1 LGAHRRLILHGESV
15 LTAATVEL
23 IQPDAASLVA
33 RARGGDLS
41 AFEGVYR
48 MHSAQVLGVCMRMA
62 GDRREA
68 EELAQDAWV
77 RAWER
82 LGSFRGDATFGTWMH
97 RLTVN
102 LLLDRRRS
110 DARWKKRLVSMED
123 EGPVE
128 RHAAVTAPAGARLD
142 LERAL
147 RTLPDGARTVF
158 LLHEVDGYKHREIAE
173 RLGVA
178 VGTVKAQLHRA
189 RKLLQEALER

>member
-1 LGAHRRLILHGESV
+1 MHGETA
-15 LTAATVEL
+15 LTAAATAL
-23 IQPDAASLVA
+23 RIQPDSASLAA
-33 RARGGDLS
+33 RARSGDLS
-41 AFEGVYR
+41 AFESVYR
-48 MHSAQVLGVCMRMA
+48 MHAGQVLAVCLRLA

-82 LGSFRGDATFGTWMH
+82 LGTFRGDATFGTWMH

-110 DARWKKRLVSMED
+110 DARWRGRLVSLED
-123 EGPVE
+123 DGRAE
-128 RHAAVTAPAGARLD
+128 RSPSRAAPAGARLD
-142 LERAL
+142 IERAIE
-147 RTLPDGARTVF
+147 TLPEGARVVF
-158 LLHEVDGYKHREIAE
+158 LLHEVEGYKHREIAD

-189 RKLLQEALER
+189 RRLLQEALER

>member
-1 LGAHRRLILHGESV
+1 V
-15 LTAATVEL
+15 LTATTTAPL
-23 IQPDAASLVA
+23 IPSDAASLVA

-41 AFEGVYR
+41 AFESVYR
-48 MHSAQVLGVCMRMA
+48 MHAAHVLAVCLRLA
-62 GDRREA
+62 IDRREA

-82 LGSFRGDATFGTWMH
+82 LGTFRGDATFGTWMH

-110 DARWKKRLVSMED
+110 DTRWRRRLVSMED
-123 EGPVE
+123 ESGVA
-128 RHAAVTAPAGARLD
+128 RAATPAAPAGARLD
-142 LERAL
+142 LERAV
-147 RTLPDGARTVF
+147 RALPEGARTVF
-158 LLHEVDGYKHREIAE
+158 LLHEVDGYKHQEIAD

-189 RKLLQEALER
+189 RKLLQAALER

>member
-1 LGAHRRLILHGESV
+1 V
-15 LTAATVEL
+15 LTAATAL
-23 IQPDAASLVA
+23 RIQPDAASLVA
-33 RARGGDLS
+33 RARGGDQS
-41 AFEGVYR
+41 AFESVYR
-48 MHSAQVLGVCMRMA
+48 MHAAQVFGVCLRLA

-82 LGSFRGDATFGTWMH
+82 LATFRGDATFGTWMH

-110 DARWKKRLVSMED
+110 DARWRRRVVSMEED
-123 EGPVE
+123 GQAE
-128 RHAAVTAPAGARLD
+128 RRPATAAPAGARLD
-142 LERAL
+142 LERAVA
-147 RTLPDGARTVF
+147 TLPDGARLVF
-158 LLHEVDGYKHREIAE
+158 LLHEVDGYKHREIAD

-189 RKLLQEALER
+189 RKLLKDALER

>member
-1 LGAHRRLILHGESV
+1 
-15 LTAATVEL
+15 
-23 IQPDAASLVA
+23 
-33 RARGGDLS
+33 
-41 AFEGVYR
+41 
-48 MHSAQVLGVCMRMA
+48 MHAGQVLAVCMRLA

-82 LGSFRGDATFGTWMH
+82 IGSFRGDATFGTWMH

-110 DARWKKRLVSMED
+110 DARWKKRLVSMD
-123 EGPVE
+123 DATRVE
-128 RHAAVTAPAGARLD
+128 PAAVTAPAGARLD
-142 LERAL
+142 LERAV
-147 RTLPDGARTVF
+147 RTLPDGARVVF
-158 LLHEVDGYKHREIAE
+158 LLHEVDGYKHREIAD

>member
-1 LGAHRRLILHGESV
+1 V
-15 LTAATVEL
+15 LSAATVDR
-23 IQPDAASLVA
+23 IQPDSASLVA
-33 RARGGDLS
+33 QARGGDLG
-41 AFEGVYR
+41 AFESVYQ
-48 MHSAQVLGVCMRMA
+48 MHSAQVLGVCLRLA

-82 LGSFRGDATFGTWMH
+82 IGSFRGDATFGTWMH

-102 LLLDRRRS
+102 LLLDRKRS

-123 EGPVE
+123 EGPVD
-128 RHAAVTAPAGARLD
+128 RHAAVTAPGGARLD

-147 RTLPDGARTVF
+147 ATLPDGARTVF

-189 RKLLQEALER
+189 RKLLQEALDR

>member
-1 LGAHRRLILHGESV
+1 M
-15 LTAATVEL
+15 LTAATAL
-23 IQPDAASLVA
+23 RIQPDAASLVA
-33 RARGGDLS
+33 RARGGDVS

-48 MHSAQVLGVCMRMA
+48 MHSAQVLAVCLRLA

-82 LGSFRGDATFGTWMH
+82 LGSFRGDSTFGTWMH

-102 LLLDRRRS
+102 LLLDRKRS
-110 DARWKKRLVSMED
+110 DARWKRRLVSIED
-123 EGPVE
+123 HGQAEARP
-128 RHAAVTAPAGARLD
+128 AVTAPAGARLD
-142 LERAL
+142 LERAVA
-147 RTLPDGARTVF
+147 TLPEGARLVF
-158 LLHEVDGYKHREIAE
+158 LLHEVDGYKHREIAD

-189 RKLLQEALER
+189 RKLLQNALER

>member
-1 LGAHRRLILHGESV
+1 V
-15 LTAATVEL
+15 
-23 IQPDAASLVA
+23 D

-41 AFEGVYR
+41 AFESVYR
-48 MHSAQVLGVCMRMA
+48 MHSAHVLAVCLRLA

-82 LGSFRGDATFGTWMH
+82 LGSFRGEATFGTWMH

-110 DARWKKRLVSMED
+110 DARWKRRLVSMD
-123 EGPVE
+123 VEGRE
-128 RHAAVTAPAGARLD
+128 RPATLAPAGARLD
-142 LERAL
+142 LERAVA
-147 RTLPDGARTVF
+147 TLPEGARVIF
-158 LLHEVDGYKHREIAE
+158 LLHEVEGYKHREIAD

-189 RKLLQEALER
+189 RRLLQEALER

>member
-1 LGAHRRLILHGESV
+1 
-15 LTAATVEL
+15 
-23 IQPDAASLVA
+23 
-33 RARGGDLS
+33 
-41 AFEGVYR
+41 
-48 MHSAQVLGVCMRMA
+48 MHAAQVLAVCHRLA
-62 GDRREA
+62 GNRREA

-110 DARWKKRLVSMED
+110 DARWKKRVVSMDD
-123 EGPVE
+123 EARVE
-128 RHAAVTAPAGARLD
+128 PAAVAAPAGARLD
-142 LERAL
+142 LERAV
-147 RTLPDGARTVF
+147 RTLPEGARVVF
-158 LLHEVDGYKHREIAE
+158 LLHEVEGYKHREIAE

-189 RKLLQEALER
+189 RKLLQAALER

>member
-1 LGAHRRLILHGESV
+1 
-15 LTAATVEL
+15 
-23 IQPDAASLVA
+23 
-33 RARGGDLS
+33 
-41 AFEGVYR
+41 
-48 MHSAQVLGVCMRMA
+48 MHAAQVLAVCLRLA

-110 DARWKKRLVSMED
+110 DARWKKRLVSIDD
-123 EGPVE
+123 EGREEP
-128 RHAAVTAPAGARLD
+128 AAVTAPAGARLD
-142 LERAL
+142 LERAV
-147 RTLPDGARTVF
+147 RTLPDGARVVF
-158 LLHEVDGYKHREIAE
+158 LLHEVDGYKHREIAD

-189 RKLLQEALER
+189 RKLLRAALER

>member
-1 LGAHRRLILHGESV
+1 
-15 LTAATVEL
+15 
-23 IQPDAASLVA
+23 
-33 RARGGDLS
+33 
-41 AFEGVYR
+41 
-48 MHSAQVLGVCMRMA
+48 MHAAQVMAVCLRLA

-82 LGSFRGDATFGTWMH
+82 IGSFRGDATFGTWMH

-110 DARWKKRLVSMED
+110 DARWKKRLVSMDD
-123 EGPVE
+123 EARAEP
-128 RHAAVTAPAGARLD
+128 AAVTAPAGARLD
-142 LERAL
+142 LERAV
-147 RTLPDGARTVF
+147 RTLPDGARVVF
-158 LLHEVDGYKHREIAE
+158 LLHEVDGYKHREIAD

-189 RKLLQEALER
+189 RKLLQAALER

>member
-1 LGAHRRLILHGESV
+1 V
-15 LTAATVEL
+15 LTAAIVPR
-23 IQPDAASLVA
+23 IQPDPASLVA
-33 RARGGDLS
+33 RARTGDLS
-41 AFEGVYR
+41 AFESVYR
-48 MHSAQVLGVCMRMA
+48 MHAAQVMAVCLRLA

-82 LGSFRGDATFGTWMH
+82 IGSFRGDATFGTWMH

-110 DARWKKRLVSMED
+110 DARWKKRLVSMD
-123 EGPVE
+123 EGAQAEP
-128 RHAAVTAPAGARLD
+128 AAVTAPAGARLD
-142 LERAL
+142 LERAV
-147 RTLPDGARTVF
+147 RTLPDGARVVF
-158 LLHEVDGYKHREIAE
+158 LLHEVDGYKHREIAD

-189 RKLLQEALER
+189 RKLLQAALER